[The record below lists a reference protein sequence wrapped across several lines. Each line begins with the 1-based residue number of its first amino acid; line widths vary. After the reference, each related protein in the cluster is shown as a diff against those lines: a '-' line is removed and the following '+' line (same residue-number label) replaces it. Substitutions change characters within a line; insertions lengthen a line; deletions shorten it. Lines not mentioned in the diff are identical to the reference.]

1 MKRSSSKSS
10 TVDANTTPSARTTG
24 NSSAL
29 DRLQLKWNGWGTTSH
44 PTPLPDGAPQW
55 SLLRDVLGIETLPAT
70 PAKKLADCILPLNQL
85 PAAAKH
91 GLEEIVGADNVHVS
105 DFERAFH
112 ARGQSYHDLLHLRA
126 GKLSLAPDAVVYPQS
141 SSQVERILALCAE
154 RNIAVVPFGGGSS
167 VVGGV
172 NAHAK
177 SVGGPVITVDM
188 SAMNNVLKIDKHA
201 MTATIETGIY
211 GPDLEHQ
218 LAKQGVTLSHFPQS
232 FQFSTLGGWIAASGA
247 GQQSNRYGKAGKW
260 FVGAKLATPQGT
272 WDTEAFPAS
281 AAGPNLAQLLC
292 GSEGTLGIMCEA
304 TVKIHEIPKAKD
316 YRGYLLPDFETG
328 LALARQINHADIPI
342 AMLRLSDPDET
353 GYFQAFSAGV
363 ASGFKAALQKL
374 YLRWKRMGDTPCL
387 LLIGLEGD
395 PSTVAWAR
403 AQTSA
408 LCSKAGAL
416 SLGTGPG
423 KKWYHSRFDS
433 PFARDP
439 MLDRGIGVDTLETA
453 ASWPNL
459 LELQAKVRTAILE
472 AISADSPEQSE
483 NPSAPS
489 ENQKNAASRTSR
501 KGICMSHLSHSYP
514 DGASL
519 YFTFL
524 FPRDLEGDVAQ
535 WQKIKRAATDAIT
548 AQGGTISHHH
558 GVGTDH
564 APWLEEE
571 KGAIGMNLLRQLK
584 AELDPK
590 GIMNPGKLIR

>member
-1 MKRSSSKSS
+1 MKRPPSKSS
-10 TVDANTTPSARTTG
+10 KADTKTRAPAPNTG

-29 DRLQLKWNGWGTTSH
+29 DRLKLRWNGWGQTDH
-44 PTPLPDGAPQW
+44 ANPLPDGAPQW
-55 SLLRDVLGIETLPAT
+55 NLLREALGLATLPAT
-70 PAKKLADCILPLNQL
+70 PAKKLADCVLPLNQL

-91 GLEEIVGADNVHVS
+91 GLEEIVGTDNVHVS

-126 GKLSLAPDAVVYPQS
+126 GELGLAPDAVVYPQS
-141 SSQVERILALCAE
+141 STQVERVLALCAE

-177 SVGGPVITVDM
+177 SVGGPVITLDM
-188 SAMNNVLKIDKHA
+188 TAMNNVLKIDKHA
-201 MTATIETGIY
+201 MTATIEAGIY

-218 LAKQGVTLSHFPQS
+218 LAKHGVTLSHFPQS

-260 FVGAKLATPQGT
+260 LVGAQLVTPQGT

-281 AAGPNLAQLLC
+281 AAGPNLGQLLC
-292 GSEGTLGIMCEA
+292 GSEGTLGVITQA
-304 TVKIHEIPKAKD
+304 TVRIHDIPKAKD
-316 YRGYLLPDFETG
+316 YRGYLLPDFESG

-353 GYFQAFSAGV
+353 AYFQAFSAGLT
-363 ASGFKAALQKL
+363 SGLKAALQKL

-403 AQTSA
+403 AQTSS
-408 LCSKAGAL
+408 LCRKAGAL
-416 SLGTGPG
+416 SLGTSPG

-439 MLDRGIGVDTLETA
+439 MLNRGIGVDTLETA
-453 ASWPNL
+453 ASWPTL
-459 LELQAKVRTAILE
+459 LELQSKVRTAILE
-472 AISADSPEQSE
+472 AITSPSPDTSE
-483 NPSAPS
+483 APS
-489 ENQKNAASRTSR
+489 LQ
-501 KGICMSHLSHSYP
+501 GVCMSHLSHSYL

-524 FPRDLEGDVAQ
+524 FPRDLENEVAQ
-535 WQKIKRAATDAIT
+535 WQKIKRAATDAI
-548 AQGGTISHHH
+548 ASHGGTISHHH

-564 APWLEEE
+564 APWMEEE

-584 AELDPK
+584 SELDPK
-590 GIMNPGKLIR
+590 GIMNPEKLIR

>member
-1 MKRSSSKSS
+1 MKRPPSKSS
-10 TVDANTTPSARTTG
+10 KADTKTRAPAQNTG

-29 DRLQLKWNGWGTTSH
+29 DRLKLRWNGWGQTGH
-44 PTPLPDGAPQW
+44 PNPLPDGAPQW
-55 SLLRDVLGIETLPAT
+55 KLLRDALGLTTLPST
-70 PAKKLADCILPLNQL
+70 PAKKLADCVLPLNQL

-91 GLEEIVGADNVHVS
+91 GLEEIVGTDNVHVS

-126 GKLSLAPDAVVYPQS
+126 GKLGLAPDAVVYPQS
-141 SSQVERILALCAE
+141 SAQVERVLALCAE

-177 SVGGPVITVDM
+177 SVGGPIITLDM
-188 SAMNNVLKIDKHA
+188 TAMNNVLKINKHA
-201 MTATIETGIY
+201 MTATIEAGIY

-218 LAKQGVTLSHFPQS
+218 LAKHGVTLSHFPQS

-260 FVGAKLATPQGT
+260 LVGAQLVTPQGT

-292 GSEGTLGIMCEA
+292 GSEGTLGVITQA
-304 TVKIHEIPKAKD
+304 TVRIHDIPKAKD

-353 GYFQAFSAGV
+353 AYFQAFSAGL
-363 ASGFKAALQKL
+363 ASGLKTALQKL

-387 LLIGLEGD
+387 LLIGLEGN

-403 AQTSA
+403 AQTSS
-408 LCSKAGAL
+408 LCRKAGAL
-416 SLGTGPG
+416 SLGTSPG

-439 MLDRGIGVDTLETA
+439 MLDRGIGIDTLETA
-453 ASWPNL
+453 ASWPTL
-459 LELQAKVRTAILE
+459 LELQSKVRTAILDAIASPAPETSE
-472 AISADSPEQSE
+472 AESLQ
-483 NPSAPS
+483 
-489 ENQKNAASRTSR
+489 
-501 KGICMSHLSHSYP
+501 GICMSHLSHSYP

-524 FPRDLEGDVAQ
+524 FPRDLENDVAQ

-548 AQGGTISHHH
+548 SNGGTISHHH

-564 APWLEEE
+564 APWMEEE

-584 AELDPK
+584 SELDPK
-590 GIMNPGKLIR
+590 GIMNPEKLIR

>member
-1 MKRSSSKSS
+1 MKRSPSRSSKAG
-10 TVDANTTPSARTTG
+10 TKTHAPAPNTG

-29 DRLQLKWNGWGTTSH
+29 DRLKLRWNGWGQTGH
-44 PTPLPDGAPQW
+44 PNPLPDGAPQW
-55 SLLRDVLGIETLPAT
+55 KLLRDALGLTTLPST
-70 PAKKLADCILPLNQL
+70 PAKKLADCVLPLNQL

-91 GLEEIVGADNVHVS
+91 GLEEIVGTDNVHVS

-126 GKLSLAPDAVVYPQS
+126 GKLGLAPDAVVYPQS
-141 SSQVERILALCAE
+141 SAQVERVLALCAE

-177 SVGGPVITVDM
+177 SVGGPIITLDM
-188 SAMNNVLKIDKHA
+188 TAMNNVLKIDKHA
-201 MTATIETGIY
+201 MTATIEAGIY

-218 LAKQGVTLSHFPQS
+218 LAKHGVTLSHFPQS

-260 FVGAKLATPQGT
+260 LVGAQLVTPQGT

-292 GSEGTLGIMCEA
+292 GSEGTLGVITQA
-304 TVKIHEIPKAKD
+304 TVRIHDIPKAKD

-353 GYFQAFSAGV
+353 AYFQAFSAGL
-363 ASGFKAALQKL
+363 ASGLKTALQKL

-403 AQTSA
+403 AQTSS
-408 LCSKAGAL
+408 LCRKAGAL
-416 SLGTGPG
+416 SLGTSPG

-439 MLDRGIGVDTLETA
+439 MLDRGIGIDTLETA
-453 ASWPNL
+453 ASWPTL
-459 LELQAKVRTAILE
+459 LELQGKVRAAILDAITSPAPETSE
-472 AISADSPEQSE
+472 AQSL
-483 NPSAPS
+483 
-489 ENQKNAASRTSR
+489 Q
-501 KGICMSHLSHSYP
+501 GICMSHLSHSYP

-524 FPRDLEGDVAQ
+524 FPRDLENDVAQ

-548 AQGGTISHHH
+548 SNGGTISHHH

-564 APWLEEE
+564 APWMEEE

-584 AELDPK
+584 SELDPK
-590 GIMNPGKLIR
+590 GIMNPEKLIR

>member
-1 MKRSSSKSS
+1 MKR
-10 TVDANTTPSARTTG
+10 PSPQSAKADGDTQASALNTG

-29 DRLQLKWNGWGTTSH
+29 DRLKLRWNGWGATDH
-44 PTPLPDGAPQW
+44 PNPLPDGAPQW
-55 SLLRDVLGIETLPAT
+55 SLLRDVLGLTTLPAT
-70 PAKKLADCILPLNQL
+70 PAKKLIDCILPINQL

-126 GKLSLAPDAVVYPQS
+126 GELGLAPDAIVYPQS
-141 SSQVERILALCAE
+141 SAQVERVLTLCAE
-154 RNIAVVPFGGGSS
+154 RNVAVVPFGGGSS

-177 SVGGPVITVDM
+177 SVGGPVITLDM
-188 SAMNNVLKIDKHA
+188 TAMNNILKIDKHA
-201 MTATIETGIY
+201 MTATIEAGIY

-218 LAKQGVTLSHFPQS
+218 LAKHGVTLSHFPQS
-232 FQFSTLGGWIAASGA
+232 FQFSTLGGWIAARGA
-247 GQQSNRYGKAGKW
+247 GQQSNRYGKAEKW
-260 FVGAKLATPQGT
+260 FVGAKLVTPQGS
-272 WDTEAFPAS
+272 WDTETFPAS

-292 GSEGTLGIMCEA
+292 GSEGTLGVICEA

-316 YRGYLLPDFETG
+316 YRGYLFPDFETG

-353 GYFQAFSAGV
+353 GYFQAFSASSAFGL
-363 ASGFKAALQKL
+363 KAYLQKL
-374 YLRWKRMGDTPCL
+374 YLRWKRMGDAPCL
-387 LLIGLEGD
+387 MLIGLEGD

-403 AQTSA
+403 AQTST
-408 LCSKAGAL
+408 LCRKAGAL

-453 ASWPNL
+453 TSWPQLLNL
-459 LELQAKVRTAILE
+459 QNKVREAILQAIA
-472 AISADSPEQSE
+472 SD
-483 NPSAPS
+483 PS
-489 ENQKNAASRTSR
+489 EETSQGL

-524 FPRDLEGDVAQ
+524 FPRDLENEVAQ
-535 WQKIKRAATDAIT
+535 WQKIKRAASDAII
-548 AQGGTISHHH
+548 AHGGTISHHH

-564 APWLEEE
+564 TPWLEEE
-571 KGAIGMNLLRQLK
+571 KGAIGINLLRQIK
-584 AELDPK
+584 SELDPK
-590 GIMNPGKLIR
+590 GIMNPEKLIR

>member
-1 MKRSSSKSS
+1 MKRPPSKSS
-10 TVDANTTPSARTTG
+10 KADTKTRPPAQNTG

-29 DRLQLKWNGWGTTSH
+29 DRLKLRWNGWGQTGH
-44 PTPLPDGAPQW
+44 PNPLPDGAPQW
-55 SLLRDVLGIETLPAT
+55 KLLRDALGLTTLPAT
-70 PAKKLADCILPLNQL
+70 PAKKLADCVLPLNQL

-91 GLEEIVGADNVHVS
+91 GLEEIVGTDNVHVS

-126 GKLSLAPDAVVYPQS
+126 GKLGLAPDAVVYPQS
-141 SSQVERILALCAE
+141 SAQVERVLALCAE

-177 SVGGPVITVDM
+177 SVGGPVITLDM
-188 SAMNNVLKIDKHA
+188 TAMNNVLKINKHA
-201 MTATIETGIY
+201 MTATIEAGIY

-218 LAKQGVTLSHFPQS
+218 LAKHGVTLSHFPQS

-260 FVGAKLATPQGT
+260 LVGAQLVTPHGT

-292 GSEGTLGIMCEA
+292 GSEGTLGVITQA
-304 TVKIHEIPKAKD
+304 TVRIHDIPKAKD

-353 GYFQAFSAGV
+353 AYFQAFSAGL
-363 ASGFKAALQKL
+363 ASGLKTALQKL

-387 LLIGLEGD
+387 LLIGLEGN

-403 AQTSA
+403 AQTSS
-408 LCSKAGAL
+408 LCRKAGAL
-416 SLGTGPG
+416 SLGTSPG

-439 MLDRGIGVDTLETA
+439 MLDRGIGIDTLETA
-453 ASWPNL
+453 ASWPTL
-459 LELQAKVRTAILE
+459 LELQSKVRTAILDAIASPAPE
-472 AISADSPEQSE
+472 ASE
-483 NPSAPS
+483 AESL
-489 ENQKNAASRTSR
+489 Q
-501 KGICMSHLSHSYP
+501 GICMSHLSHSYP

-524 FPRDLEGDVAQ
+524 FPRDLENDVAQ

-548 AQGGTISHHH
+548 SNGGTISHHH

-564 APWLEEE
+564 APWMEEE

-584 AELDPK
+584 SELDPK
-590 GIMNPGKLIR
+590 GIMNPEKLIR

>member
-1 MKRSSSKSS
+1 MKRPPSKNSKAD
-10 TVDANTTPSARTTG
+10 TKTPAAALNTG

-29 DRLQLKWNGWGTTSH
+29 DRLKLRWNGWGEVGH
-44 PTPLPDGAPQW
+44 PNPLPDGAPQW
-55 SLLRDVLGIETLPAT
+55 NLLRDVLGLTTLPTT
-70 PAKKLADCILPLNQL
+70 PAKKLADCVLPLNQL

-91 GLEEIVGADNVHVS
+91 GLEEIVGANNVHVS

-112 ARGQSYHDLLHLRA
+112 ARGQSYHDLLYLRA
-126 GKLSLAPDAVVYPQS
+126 GELGLAPDAVIYPQS
-141 SSQVERILALCAE
+141 SSQVERVLALCAE
-154 RNIAVVPFGGGSS
+154 RNVAVVPFGGGSS

-177 SVGGPVITVDM
+177 SIGGPVITLDM
-188 SAMNNVLKIDKHA
+188 TAMNNVLKIDKHA
-201 MTATIETGIY
+201 MTATIEAGIY

-218 LAKQGVTLSHFPQS
+218 LSKHGVTLSHFPQS
-232 FQFSTLGGWIAASGA
+232 FQFSTLGGWIAARGA
-247 GQQSNRYGKAGKW
+247 GQQSNRYGKAEKW
-260 FVGAKLATPQGT
+260 FVGAKLVTPQGS
-272 WDTEAFPAS
+272 WDTEEFPAS
-281 AAGPNLAQLLC
+281 AAGPNLTQLLC
-292 GSEGTLGIMCEA
+292 GSEGTLGVITQA
-304 TVKIHEIPKAKD
+304 TVRIHDIPKAKD

-328 LALARQINHADIPI
+328 IALARQINHADIPI

-353 GYFQAFSAGV
+353 GYFQAFSAGL
-363 ASGFKAALQKL
+363 ASGLKNALQKL
-374 YLRWKRMGDTPCL
+374 YLRWKRMGDAPCL
-387 LLIGLEGD
+387 LLIGLEGE

-403 AQTSA
+403 AQTST
-408 LCSKAGAL
+408 LCRKAGAL

-439 MLDRGIGVDTLETA
+439 MLDRGIGIDTLETA

-459 LELQAKVRTAILE
+459 LALQSKVRTAILE
-472 AISADSPEQSE
+472 AIASPLSD
-483 NPSAPS
+483 APEAKS
-489 ENQKNAASRTSR
+489 L

-524 FPRDLEGDVAQ
+524 FPRDLENEVTQ

-548 AQGGTISHHH
+548 SNGGTISHHH

-584 AELDPK
+584 SELDPK
-590 GIMNPGKLIR
+590 GIMNPEKLIR

>member
-1 MKRSSSKSS
+1 MKRSPSRSSKAG
-10 TVDANTTPSARTTG
+10 TKTHAPAPNTG

-29 DRLQLKWNGWGTTSH
+29 DRLKLRWNGWGQTGH
-44 PTPLPDGAPQW
+44 PNPLPDGAPQW
-55 SLLRDVLGIETLPAT
+55 NLLREALGLTTLPAT
-70 PAKKLADCILPLNQL
+70 PAKKLADCVLPLNQL

-91 GLEEIVGADNVHVS
+91 GLEEIVGTDNVHVS

-126 GKLSLAPDAVVYPQS
+126 GKLGLAPDAVVYPQS
-141 SSQVERILALCAE
+141 SAQVERVLALCAE

-177 SVGGPVITVDM
+177 SVGGPIITLDM
-188 SAMNNVLKIDKHA
+188 TAMNNVLKIDKHA
-201 MTATIETGIY
+201 MTATIEAGIY

-218 LAKQGVTLSHFPQS
+218 LAKHGVTLSHFPQS

-260 FVGAKLATPQGT
+260 LVGAQLVTPQGT

-292 GSEGTLGIMCEA
+292 GSEGTLGVITQA
-304 TVKIHEIPKAKD
+304 TVRIHDIPKAKD

-353 GYFQAFSAGV
+353 AYFQAFSAGL
-363 ASGFKAALQKL
+363 ASGLKTALQKL

-403 AQTSA
+403 AQTSS
-408 LCSKAGAL
+408 LCRKAGAL
-416 SLGTGPG
+416 SLGTSPG

-439 MLDRGIGVDTLETA
+439 MLDRGIGIDTLETA
-453 ASWPNL
+453 ASWPTL
-459 LELQAKVRTAILE
+459 LELQGKVRAAILDAITSPAPETSE
-472 AISADSPEQSE
+472 AQSL
-483 NPSAPS
+483 
-489 ENQKNAASRTSR
+489 Q
-501 KGICMSHLSHSYP
+501 GICMSHLSHSYP

-524 FPRDLEGDVAQ
+524 FPRDLENDVAQ

-548 AQGGTISHHH
+548 SNGGTISHHH

-564 APWLEEE
+564 APWMEEE

-584 AELDPK
+584 SELDPK
-590 GIMNPGKLIR
+590 GIMNPEKLIR

>member
-1 MKRSSSKSS
+1 MKRPPSKSS
-10 TVDANTTPSARTTG
+10 KADTKTRAPNTG

-29 DRLQLKWNGWGTTSH
+29 DRFKLRWNGWGQTGH
-44 PTPLPDGAPQW
+44 ANPLPDGAPQW
-55 SLLRDVLGIETLPAT
+55 NLLRDALGLTTLPAT
-70 PAKKLADCILPLNQL
+70 PAKKLAECVLPLNQL

-91 GLEEIVGADNVHVS
+91 GLEEIVGTDHVHVS

-112 ARGQSYHDLLHLRA
+112 ARGQSYHDLLHLRS
-126 GKLSLAPDAVVYPQS
+126 GELGLAPDAVVYPQS
-141 SSQVERILALCAE
+141 SAQVERVLALCAE

-177 SVGGPVITVDM
+177 SVGGPVITLDM
-188 SAMNNVLKIDKHA
+188 TAMNNVLKIDKHA
-201 MTATIETGIY
+201 MTATIEAGIY

-218 LAKQGVTLSHFPQS
+218 LAKHGVTLSHFPQS

-260 FVGAKLATPQGT
+260 LVGAQLVTPQGT

-292 GSEGTLGIMCEA
+292 GSEGTLGVITQA
-304 TVKIHEIPKAKD
+304 TVRIHDIPKAKD

-353 GYFQAFSAGV
+353 AYFQAFSAGL
-363 ASGFKAALQKL
+363 ASGLKTALQKL

-403 AQTSA
+403 AQTNS
-408 LCSKAGAL
+408 LCRKAGAL
-416 SLGTGPG
+416 SLGTSPG

-439 MLDRGIGVDTLETA
+439 MLDRGIGIDTLETA
-453 ASWPNL
+453 ASWPTL
-459 LELQAKVRTAILE
+459 IGLQSKVRTAILE
-472 AISADSPEQSE
+472 AIASPSPDTSEAQSL
-483 NPSAPS
+483 
-489 ENQKNAASRTSR
+489 Q
-501 KGICMSHLSHSYP
+501 GICMSHLSHSYP

-524 FPRDLEGDVAQ
+524 FPRDLENEVAQ

-548 AQGGTISHHH
+548 SNGGTISHHH

-564 APWLEEE
+564 APWMEEE

-584 AELDPK
+584 SELDPK
-590 GIMNPGKLIR
+590 GIMNPEKLIR